1 MNSKREK
8 IKALAYKI
16 RELSGIKERVI
27 HFKDVDEKMI
37 TNPSAIMIYNL
48 CCELNDEGIDEL
60 YIEAVKNIPK
70 VNKVVSLE
78 EYYSINKEALGLK
91 LKIEEEEEYQKAFG
105 KMYLTLEEDEKG
117 WIITGRTKDKRH
129 NSITIQ
135 DMIYLPFNVR
145 YPISKIT
152 YFIKFFRI
160 TEHKQGI
167 YSVVFLKNTKY
178 FRVGF
183 GYRLPILLKL
193 FQYFGLRYTG
203 VYKWVYEYTGLKPKE
218 VKAFRK
224 ILDTYCVVHTR
235 KNLKGEVD

>member
-48 CCELNDEGIDEL
+48 CCELNDDGIDEL

-105 KMYLTLEEDEKG
+105 KMYLTLEEDEKDG
-117 WIITGRTKDKRH
+117 LSREELRIKDIT
-129 NSITIQ
+129 Q
-135 DMIYLPFNVR
+135 
-145 YPISKIT
+145 
-152 YFIKFFRI
+152 
-160 TEHKQGI
+160 
-167 YSVVFLKNTKY
+167 
-178 FRVGF
+178 
-183 GYRLPILLKL
+183 
-193 FQYFGLRYTG
+193 
-203 VYKWVYEYTGLKPKE
+203 
-218 VKAFRK
+218 
-224 ILDTYCVVHTR
+224 
-235 KNLKGEVD
+235 